1 VDGISL
7 AFSLLLES
15 NAIWAIPL
23 SLGLLLDA
31 HTAIVIPLDFAL
43 PNGYESDN
51 KINQAWA

>member
-1 VDGISL
+1 VDCISL

-15 NAIWAIPL
+15 DAIWAIPL

-51 KINQAWA
+51 KINQAWT